1 MKYTLATIVGIFITT
16 VIMGVIGVISI
27 IGMAAAS
34 ETTTEVKDNS
44 VFVLSLSGGLE
55 ERAKDNVLA
64 QLTGKVDESIGL
76 DDILSAIDKAKDNDK
91 IKGIYIQAGMFS
103 SDSPASSKAIRDKLA
118 EFRKSGKWIVAY
130 GDDYTQTTY
139 YICSVA
145 DKVFINPQG
154 MLDWHGLSAQP
165 WFYKDLMAKVGIKMQ
180 LAKVGKYKSM
190 PEAYTADGMS
200 EPNREQVTAYINGI
214 WDVMLNEVGESRK
227 LSRQTLNEYA
237 DSFTG
242 TADQKEYVKMKLV
255 DGLMYTDEVKGEIKK
270 RLGTGDKKIK
280 QLSLVDMKNLPE
292 EQDKG
297 DRIAVYYAYGDI
309 VTEAPRGG
317 LSNNAY
323 IASDDV
329 CQDLDKLADD
339 DKVKAVVLRVNSGGG
354 SAYASEQIWHSVM
367 NLKKK
372 KPVVVSMG
380 GMAASGGYYMS
391 CAANYIYAEPTTLT
405 GSIGI
410 FGMFPDISGLLKDKL
425 GIKFDEVNTNKHSAF
440 GTVSR
445 PFNEE
450 ELAMLDAYIDRGYQ
464 LFRKRVADGRKMTE
478 NAVEEIAQGRVWL
491 GRDALKIKLIDGMG
505 GLDQAVAKAAE
516 LAKLKEHH
524 TVSYPA
530 PPSWID
536 QLMAGANSTNYLDE
550 QLRETLGEYYE
561 PFSFV
566 KNMNRHDALQAR
578 IPYHIIIK

>member
-44 VFVLSLSGGLE
+44 VLVLSLSGGLE

-323 IASDDV
+323 IASNDV

-478 NAVEEIAQGRVWL
+478 DAVEEIAQGRVWL

-536 QLMAGANSTNYLDE
+536 QLMAGAHSTNYLDE

-566 KNMNRHDALQAR
+566 KNMNMHDVLQAR

>member
-323 IASDDV
+323 IASNDV

-478 NAVEEIAQGRVWL
+478 DAVEEIAQGRVWL

-566 KNMNRHDALQAR
+566 KNMNMHDVLQAR